1 MNGIHKRSISNFQNS
16 ILISKLTNP
25 VQNKEK
31 NKVTNI
37 QDRQSLSGQKLKTTA
52 SKIAITNNQIHQPKI
67 NSTIT
72 NNFKT
77 NNDSDNL
84 FQNSTR
90 LNNNRPSQASTLRT
104 NLLGQLKNF
113 TNDDKIR
120 VRKPNSNSKSPVEFS
135 SRLQRASVTND
146 LISFS
151 IDKFKNNK
159 SGISMTSTLNKLKLS
174 PKKTQN
180 YKTKST
186 LSKYV
191 NPMTK
196 SYNTI
201 LRDKSPMIALKIS
214 KNSKESTPK
223 SSNSKLTSISKSPL
237 SHIDK
242 KNNLDMSSNSRNK
255 DSFDK
260 SYSAYSPMSNDSK
273 IKVIKKI
280 QNNGSVQSVEK
291 LPEPQFNKIVVES
304 NRIFVQSSRSPEIN
318 KNVSK
323 ITNFNNSSLLKKYEE
338 LRLKNQSLKN
348 NAPNKIEKISKNL
361 KSENVFKSNE
371 DINKSP
377 LPRENKTSLQIEE
390 EKLKNLNANKS
401 NLNASIESGIIKV
414 NRAEIKRQSEKI
426 DDFLAQIKENKDNS
440 KLIKDNEAILI
451 KKRLEQKTPEPNLFK
466 IKSHFNISK
475 MGYSGPGVK
484 KVNQDNLFM
493 YTNFN
498 DEKHCIYTAVC
509 DGHGMFGHEVS
520 SYLRDHLP
528 VHLHNELRAKKVDL
542 RTCNVLIPK
551 SSNSS
556 PPPVQI
562 KEIIEDA
569 FLSINMKLFN
579 DTKIDTA
586 FSGSTC
592 VSVIYTGNK
601 LICAN
606 VGDSRAVVGQ
616 KRDAKWSA
624 KNLSRDHK
632 PSEKDEAARI
642 KRRGGRIEAYKGK
655 FIRLFFR

>member
-1 MNGIHKRSISNFQNS
+1 MNGIHKRSISNYQNS

-25 VQNKEK
+25 VQNKDK
-31 NKVTNI
+31 TKVTNV

-52 SKIAITNNQIHQPKI
+52 SKIGITNNQIQQPKL

-72 NNFKT
+72 NNFKN

-84 FQNSTR
+84 FENSTR
-90 LNNNRPSQASTLRT
+90 LVNNRPSQASTLRT

-120 VRKPNSNSKSPVEFS
+120 VQKPNLKSKSPVEFS

-151 IDKFKNNK
+151 MDKFKNNK
-159 SGISMTSTLNKLKLS
+159 SGIIMTSTLNKLKLS
-174 PKKTQN
+174 PKKTKN

-186 LSKYV
+186 LSKIV

-201 LRDKSPMIALKIS
+201 LRGKSPMIGFKIS

-223 SSNSKLTSISKSPL
+223 SSNSKLSSISKSPL

-273 IKVIKKI
+273 IKVKKKI
-280 QNNGSVQSVEK
+280 QNNGSVPSVEK
-291 LPEPQFNKIVVES
+291 LPEPQFNKIVES
-304 NRIFVQSSRSPEIN
+304 NRIFVQTTRSPEIK

-348 NAPNKIEKISKNL
+348 NNLNKVEKISKNL
-361 KSENVFKSNE
+361 KSENGFKYNE
-371 DINKSP
+371 DINKNP
-377 LPRENKTSLQIEE
+377 VQRENKTSLHIEE
-390 EKLKNLNANKS
+390 ENLKNLNANKS
-401 NLNASIESGIIKV
+401 NLNSSIESGIIKV
-414 NRAEIKRQSEKI
+414 NRAEIKRQSEKN

-440 KLIKDNEAILI
+440 KLIKDNEAILL
-451 KKRLEQKTPEPNLFK
+451 KKRSEQKTPEPNLFK

-498 DEKHCIYTAVC
+498 DEKDCIYTAVC

-542 RTCNVLIPK
+542 RTCNFLIPK

-556 PPPVQI
+556 PRPVQI

-616 KRDAKWSA
+616 KKDSKWYA

-655 FIRLFFR
+655 FTRLFFR